1 MTLGGGNSHEEGM
14 FMVSM
19 TPDAEFAL
27 DEEDVQL
34 DDELMAAIAAAEA
47 AVESLAGDYPA
58 QLSQDAATLA
68 DALARLR
75 AAAPYTEEH
84 AAASVDAFGVLHDIK
99 GQAGSFGFDIATR
112 LAGPY
117 CEALRGMRQVAPGM
131 IDLLDEVMSALC
143 DIAVAAER
151 DEFEPKVNDLLRR
164 LGECP
169 TPSGT

>member
-1 MTLGGGNSHEEGM
+1 MPPDGGSFHEEGM
-14 FMVSM
+14 VMVSM
-19 TPDAEFAL
+19 TPDAEITL

-47 AVESLAGDYPA
+47 AVESLAEDYPA
-58 QLSQDAATLA
+58 QLSQDAGTLA
-68 DALARLR
+68 DAMTRLR
-75 AAAPYTEEH
+75 SAAPYTEEH

-131 IDLLDEVMSALC
+131 IDLLDEATSTLC
-143 DIAVAAER
+143 DIAAAAER
-151 DEFEPKVNDLLRR
+151 EEFGPRVDDLLRR
-164 LGECP
+164 LAECSAP
-169 TPSGT
+169 AGK